1 MHSSSSVSAS
11 SSSLSEILDRF
22 ERLTKSSGEN
32 ERALRLA
39 TRALWQECIVE
50 SKKKI
55 KKKNENENEEG
66 TRIRSR
72 DEKSLL
78 RRCFLHESRVVVDE
92 ISRRVCDL
100 VEHDVVDKEVVTSEL
115 LAALEATTDGTKG
128 RFLVRGIYDICVW
141 NSNINGSGTSVT
153 AKGGEDGYDDS
164 TYMPL
169 YRAMKSGGAHVC
181 STFLYYATLKE
192 KDIERFQR
200 LFYRTIL
207 ERNVSGAMASTSSS
221 LLPGLARVALV
232 RDGSFAALEILTKCL
247 PWYKCSSAEDV
258 SWVSEAIADIADWCE
273 MIINDNIKKPEEEDR
288 INAIV
293 VRAELG
299 AMAQLCDAVKKGED
313 VVSLSFHTH
322 RILRIS
328 RRDSK
333 TNALAACD
341 LISNCVGKLSIE
353 DQSSLFSL
361 TQTCVRSY
369 PDVLRMHLL
378 ELSATLSENHLGESE
393 TAYNAAEQGSFSSFA
408 SDISDMYNIYPL
420 TECSVLHDLCQA
432 IESNQTMAL
441 ETKES
446 IFEHALRGNE
456 ENDALFTLACM
467 FSPISLRVRNAAL
480 DSVRTRFRKSPELA
494 ISGLPIVSL
503 ALASIEKNFLVSPPP
518 AQDVALATLRGLKA
532 AASSASHPLSANA
545 ALRTLLPIVEH
556 IDNEEDEER
565 SLALDLVLLA
575 EAWIS
580 APSSGSQLSF
590 RFQQAI
596 ERAIASHIFEETLA
610 GANTML
616 EVSKAD
622 PFRAAETFANAI
634 QTCIEQKRP
643 SCCRA
648 IGLETIEVLFQAE
661 ALDFYPAFKIVT
673 KEMPTRPKD
682 SNLVAKRWLRLLKYG
697 VEDADVVPEASSLV
711 VNALIDCALDES
723 KTTDDSLRIEAWNSL
738 NEFNIKQV
746 KNLLN
751 IYDGEDDNESEE
763 SKTSFLAFTRLV
775 NAFIE
780 EENEDVVRAA
790 SKVIARIVEL
800 ESESVSRR
808 TRASQKKRISLI
820 GGSSIN
826 QDEEKVLMEIS
837 DPFLYRLAI
846 GTAKRLRKNTKPK
859 DDELISP
866 LLLLLLF
873 DGDSYEMQFCEFV
886 SRNKFSHAWWNE
898 YVIQNTMMQ
907 FLERWMVSWSNAAA
921 DDSKSK
927 GERILDAE
935 FFSRI
940 TGERLQSPDAIQTTR
955 VATKI
960 VDGFKSDAVSTRA
973 REEIGI
979 LVSKCL
985 RLGCSK
991 LIFRSVTRDEED
1003 SSAGTFFNDFNEQ
1016 HPEYIFVRL
1025 ASFVEAVGDYELA
1038 LKLFA
1043 NSIEYLEEND
1053 GKEDESSWRRA
1064 VLCALP
1070 ILARVVKEG
1079 EGDNN
1084 ALISRAI
1091 KETLNTFLVEEQAFS
1106 LMSLG
1111 ALASLALERGIPLEN
1126 ALCEKIVTVLIV
1138 TATDAHRKCSS
1149 EDRCS
1154 AILGA
1159 SALLGGSSLSWCWL
1173 PSPPKQCTVHK
1184 MPSSSLVDDANFF
1197 VRPLLFGRGQDLAK
1211 KLLKTLESISSS
1223 SAGGG
1228 GKNCRVG
1235 DIASL
1240 ALGFA
1245 SISARTLV
1253 LSAGD
1258 VSKQHKS
1265 TGVDATN
1272 NFGACSLRLLDS
1284 LFAVDT
1290 EFRKKSNALEALAA
1304 LGRSIPLP
1312 NGDGPYQSLLRRYY
1326 GEKELFNSVVRFA
1339 SARPAKHIGGE
1350 IVNRTIADYKCAHNS
1365 IINNVN
1371 VLSAVRAAAKSE
1383 DVDLLRAA
1391 LALHDQKCEND
1402 SDASHVLKHMWLGS
1416 LEINATTSFAETL
1429 LIELLRRT
1437 SLKSDSLKHATEGLY
1452 QIAANMAK
1460 HVEKDSMVRISTTL
1474 REGCEDDVLPVLASR
1489 LVLLGVEIVRLDDLV
1504 LPLARWNTKRLRRDE
1519 LLHFAL
1525 DVREVE
1531 GFFEKQKLGARRIK
1545 RIFEF
1550 KKRLIDDACHLI
1562 KRISEDTSTNDG
1574 EFEACSCLMLLC
1586 LRFGRKTNRGFIYAQ
1601 IVSSSSWDFRKRFF
1615 PFALCSALEEEDDV
1629 KKKEKSTGEIF
1640 LFNAKTI
1647 VDSLVVPSASGENS
1661 TCARALREIMGKFD
1675 VKISLT
1681 SYESVARRNFHVK
1694 K

>member
-1 MHSSSSVSAS
+1 
-11 SSSLSEILDRF
+11 
-22 ERLTKSSGEN
+22 
-32 ERALRLA
+32 
-39 TRALWQECIVE
+39 
-50 SKKKI
+50 
-55 KKKNENENEEG
+55 
-66 TRIRSR
+66 
-72 DEKSLL
+72 
-78 RRCFLHESRVVVDE
+78 
-92 ISRRVCDL
+92 
-100 VEHDVVDKEVVTSEL
+100 
-115 LAALEATTDGTKG
+115 
-128 RFLVRGIYDICVW
+128 
-141 NSNINGSGTSVT
+141 
-153 AKGGEDGYDDS
+153 
-164 TYMPL
+164 
-169 YRAMKSGGAHVC
+169 
-181 STFLYYATLKE
+181 
-192 KDIERFQR
+192 
-200 LFYRTIL
+200 
-207 ERNVSGAMASTSSS
+207 
-221 LLPGLARVALV
+221 
-232 RDGSFAALEILTKCL
+232 
-247 PWYKCSSAEDV
+247 
-258 SWVSEAIADIADWCE
+258 
-273 MIINDNIKKPEEEDR
+273 
-288 INAIV
+288 
-293 VRAELG
+293 
-299 AMAQLCDAVKKGED
+299 
-313 VVSLSFHTH
+313 
-322 RILRIS
+322 
-328 RRDSK
+328 
-333 TNALAACD
+333 
-341 LISNCVGKLSIE
+341 
-353 DQSSLFSL
+353 
-361 TQTCVRSY
+361 
-369 PDVLRMHLL
+369 
-378 ELSATLSENHLGESE
+378 
-393 TAYNAAEQGSFSSFA
+393 
-408 SDISDMYNIYPL
+408 
-420 TECSVLHDLCQA
+420 
-432 IESNQTMAL
+432 
-441 ETKES
+441 
-446 IFEHALRGNE
+446 
-456 ENDALFTLACM
+456 
-467 FSPISLRVRNAAL
+467 
-480 DSVRTRFRKSPELA
+480 
-494 ISGLPIVSL
+494 
-503 ALASIEKNFLVSPPP
+503 
-518 AQDVALATLRGLKA
+518 
-532 AASSASHPLSANA
+532 
-545 ALRTLLPIVEH
+545 
-556 IDNEEDEER
+556 
-565 SLALDLVLLA
+565 
-575 EAWIS
+575 
-580 APSSGSQLSF
+580 
-590 RFQQAI
+590 
-596 ERAIASHIFEETLA
+596 
-610 GANTML
+610 
-616 EVSKAD
+616 
-622 PFRAAETFANAI
+622 
-634 QTCIEQKRP
+634 
-643 SCCRA
+643 
-648 IGLETIEVLFQAE
+648 LETIEVLFQAE

-697 VEDADVVPEASSLV
+697 VEDADVVPEAGSLV

-775 NAFIE
+775 NTFIE

-808 TRASQKKRISLI
+808 ARASQKKRISLI

-846 GTAKRLRKNTKPK
+846 GTAKRLRKNTKSK

-886 SRNKFSHAWWNE
+886 RRNKFSHAWWNE
-898 YVIQNTMMQ
+898 YVIENTMMQ

-927 GERILDAE
+927 GERILDAG

-973 REEIGI
+973 RDEIGI

-1064 VLCALP
+1064 LLCALP

-1091 KETLNTFLVEEQAFS
+1091 KETLSTFLVEEQAFS

-1111 ALASLALERGIPLEN
+1111 ALASLALERGIPVEN

-1154 AILGA
+1154 AVLGA

-1173 PSPPKQCTVHK
+1173 PSPPKQSTVHK

-1197 VRPLLFGRGQDLAK
+1197 VRPLLFGRGQDLAR

-1240 ALGFA
+1240 ALGFS
-1245 SISARTLV
+1245 SISARTLI

-1265 TGVDATN
+1265 AGVDATN

-1284 LFAVDT
+1284 LFAVDA

-1304 LGRSIPLP
+1304 LGNIIPLP

-1326 GEKELFNSVVRFA
+1326 GEKELVASVVRFA
-1339 SARPAKHIGGE
+1339 SSRPAKHIGGE
-1350 IVNRTIADYKCAHNS
+1350 IVNRTIADYECAHNS

-1371 VLSAVRAAAKSE
+1371 VLNAVRAAAKSE

-1402 SDASHVLKHMWLGS
+1402 SDATHVLKHMWLGS
-1416 LEINATTSFAETL
+1416 LEINAATSFAETL

-1460 HVEKDSMVRISTTL
+1460 HVEKDSMVRFSTTL

-1489 LVLLGVEIVRLDDLV
+1489 LVLLGVEIVRSDDLV

-1545 RIFEF
+1545 RISEF

-1562 KRISEDTSTNDG
+1562 KRISEDASTSG

-1615 PFALCSALEEEDDV
+1615 PFALCSALQEEEDV

-1681 SYESVARRNFHVK
+1681 SYESIARRNFHVK

>member
-1 MHSSSSVSAS
+1 MHSSSSVSVS

-39 TRALWQECIVE
+39 TRALCQECVE
-50 SKKKI
+50 SKKIKI
-55 KKKNENENEEG
+55 KKENENEEG

-100 VEHDVVDKEVVTSEL
+100 VEHNVVDKEVVTSEL
-115 LAALEATTDGTKG
+115 LAALEATSDGTKG
-128 RFLVRGIYDICVW
+128 RFLVRGIYDICVS
-141 NSNINGSGTSVT
+141 NSNINGSGTFAT

-207 ERNVSGAMASTSSS
+207 ERNVSGAMVSTSSS

-273 MIINDNIKKPEEEDR
+273 MKVNDNNKKTEEEDR
-288 INAIV
+288 INTIV
-293 VRAELG
+293 ERAELG

-408 SDISDMYNIYPL
+408 SDISERYNIYPL

-446 IFEHALRGNE
+446 IFEHALRRNE

-467 FSPISLRVRNAAL
+467 FSPISLRVRKAAL
-480 DSVRTRFRKSPELA
+480 DSVRTRFRKRPELA

-610 GANTML
+610 GAKAML

-697 VEDADVVPEASSLV
+697 VEDADVVPEAGSLV
-711 VNALIDCALDES
+711 VNALIDCALDQS
-723 KTTDDSLRIEAWNSL
+723 KTTDDSLRIEAWSSL

-775 NAFIE
+775 NTFIE

-808 TRASQKKRISLI
+808 ARASQKKRISLI

-846 GTAKRLRKNTKPK
+846 GTAKRLRKNTKSK

-886 SRNKFSHAWWNE
+886 RRNKFSHAWWNE
-898 YVIQNTMMQ
+898 YVIENTMMQ
-907 FLERWMVSWSNAAA
+907 FMERWMVSWSNAAA

-927 GERILDAE
+927 GERILDAG
-935 FFSRI
+935 FFSSI

-979 LVSKCL
+979 LLSKCL

-1064 VLCALP
+1064 LLCALP

-1091 KETLNTFLVEEQAFS
+1091 KETLSAFLVEEQAFS

-1111 ALASLALERGIPLEN
+1111 ALASLALERGIPVGN

-1138 TATDAHRKCSS
+1138 TAMDAHRKCSS

-1154 AILGA
+1154 AVLGA

-1173 PSPPKQCTVHK
+1173 PSPPKQSTVHK

-1223 SAGGG
+1223 SAAGG

-1245 SISARTLV
+1245 SISARTLI

-1265 TGVDATN
+1265 ASVDATN

-1326 GEKELFNSVVRFA
+1326 GEKELVDSVVTFA
-1339 SARPAKHIGGE
+1339 SSRPAKHIGGE

-1402 SDASHVLKHMWLGS
+1402 SDATHVLKHMWLGS
-1416 LEINATTSFAETL
+1416 LEINAATSFAETL

-1460 HVEKDSMVRISTTL
+1460 HVEKDSMVRFSTTL

-1489 LVLLGVEIVRLDDLV
+1489 LVLLGVEIVRSDDLV

-1531 GFFEKQKLGARRIK
+1531 GFFEKQKLGARSIK

-1562 KRISEDTSTNDG
+1562 KRISEDASTNDG

-1615 PFALCSALEEEDDV
+1615 PFALCTALEEEDDV
-1629 KKKEKSTGEIF
+1629 KKKEKRTGEIF